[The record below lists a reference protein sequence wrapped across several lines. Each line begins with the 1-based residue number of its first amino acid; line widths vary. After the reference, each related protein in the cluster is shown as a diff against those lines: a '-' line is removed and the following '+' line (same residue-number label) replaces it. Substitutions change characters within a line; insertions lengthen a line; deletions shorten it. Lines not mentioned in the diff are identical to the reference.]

1 MVRLTID
8 LIARVNTHTK
18 RKRDEPLSQYLRRL
32 THLYFQERHIDE
44 IDDLSLCK
52 NLSVLYLYDNRIAR
66 IQNLHFASNLTHLYL
81 QNNLINKIENLSLLR
96 RLEKLYLGNNEITVV
111 EGLDKLEN
119 LKELH
124 IENQRLPPGEKLLFD
139 PRSIQALSAALCVLN
154 VSGNSLE
161 DLQDF
166 RCLGGLNQFMAA
178 DNQLEDMK
186 ELAQVLSG
194 WPSLWRLELV
204 GNPLCRK
211 AKYRDRVIVMSGSLE
226 VLDGKEINETAR
238 KFLLSWKANKE
249 ARRRQREDR
258 KKNGEADGTRRVKVE
273 ISPSEED
280 DPPESLD
287 SSELADPEI
296 AFLRKLFGHSGQNF
310 PMMPRDSLR
319 LQPLLKLPSMPLEDQ
334 AVDELGNVARCELPP
349 LQLPHAPLRNYIM
362 PGLPGA
368 RKQFEAILA
377 RSRSLPGS
385 ADVMGRGDMLAQK
398 TEIIAELPKK
408 SLSDLQAPIRRVWE
422 AAPDAHHVAS
432 SVDPDQQFVT
442 IPTNFTPEPPPT
454 NNIHHPK
461 SRYARIL
468 VGEPG
473 GTPIPRDLPPPIRS
487 SPVLRP
493 SLQAKAID
501 VRSSNQFV
509 DSKVL

>member
-96 RLEKLYLGNNEITVV
+96 RLEKLYLGSNEITVV

-139 PRSIQALSAALCVLN
+139 PRSIQALSATLCVLN
-154 VSGNSLE
+154 VSGNNLE

-166 RCLGGLNQFMAA
+166 RCLGQLNQFMAA

-186 ELAQVLSG
+186 ELAQVLTG
-194 WPSLWRLELV
+194 WVQLWRLELV

-211 AKYRDRVIVMSGSLE
+211 AKYRDRVIVMSASLE

-258 KKNGEADGTRRVKVE
+258 KKNGDADGTRR
-273 ISPSEED
+273 
-280 DPPESLD
+280 
-287 SSELADPEI
+287 
-296 AFLRKLFGHSGQNF
+296 
-310 PMMPRDSLR
+310 
-319 LQPLLKLPSMPLEDQ
+319 
-334 AVDELGNVARCELPP
+334 ELPP

-408 SLSDLQAPIRRVWE
+408 SLSDLQAPIR
-422 AAPDAHHVAS
+422 
-432 SVDPDQQFVT
+432 
-442 IPTNFTPEPPPT
+442 
-454 NNIHHPK
+454 

>member
-52 NLSVLYLYDNRIAR
+52 NLSVLYLYDNRISR

-111 EGLDKLEN
+111 EGLEKLEN

-139 PRSIQALSAALCVLN
+139 PRSIQALSALCVLN
-154 VSGNSLE
+154 VSGNNLE

-166 RCLGGLNQFMAA
+166 RCLGNLNQFMAA

-186 ELAQVLSG
+186 ELAQVLAG
-194 WPSLWRLELV
+194 WVNLWRLELV

-258 KKNGEADGTRRVKVE
+258 KKNGDADGTR
-273 ISPSEED
+273 P
-280 DPPESLD
+280 LD
-287 SSELADPEI
+287 SELADPEI
-296 AFLRKLFGHSGQNF
+296 AFLRKLFGHSGPNF
-310 PMMPRDSLR
+310 PMMSRDSLR
-319 LQPLLKLPSMPLEDQ
+319 LQPLQQLPSMPLEDQ

-408 SLSDLQAPIRRVWE
+408 SLSDLQAPIR
-422 AAPDAHHVAS
+422 
-432 SVDPDQQFVT
+432 
-442 IPTNFTPEPPPT
+442 
-454 NNIHHPK
+454 

>member
-52 NLSVLYLYDNRIAR
+52 NLSVLYLYDNRISR

-111 EGLDKLEN
+111 EGLEKLEN

-139 PRSIQALSAALCVLN
+139 PRSIQALSALCVLN
-154 VSGNSLE
+154 VSGNNLE

-166 RCLGGLNQFMAA
+166 RCLGNLNQFMAA

-186 ELAQVLSG
+186 ELAQVLAG
-194 WPSLWRLELV
+194 WVNLWRLELV

-258 KKNGEADGTRRVKVE
+258 KKNGDADGTRRVKVE
-273 ISPSEED
+273 IIPVEED
-280 DPPESLD
+280 LPE
-287 SSELADPEI
+287 
-296 AFLRKLFGHSGQNF
+296 
-310 PMMPRDSLR
+310 
-319 LQPLLKLPSMPLEDQ
+319 
-334 AVDELGNVARCELPP
+334 CELPP

-408 SLSDLQAPIRRVWE
+408 SLSDLQAPIR
-422 AAPDAHHVAS
+422 
-432 SVDPDQQFVT
+432 
-442 IPTNFTPEPPPT
+442 
-454 NNIHHPK
+454 

>member
-211 AKYRDRVIVMSGSLE
+211 AKYRDRVIVMSGSL
-226 VLDGKEINETAR
+226 GKAAPKNSLCSEEFHGRAR
-238 KFLLSWKANKE
+238 SA
-249 ARRRQREDR
+249 QREDIHACELSTAR
-258 KKNGEADGTRRVKVE
+258 GTARVQTIAEMSIGTRANRRVKVE
-273 ISPSEED
+273 ITPSEED

-408 SLSDLQAPIRRVWE
+408 SLSDLQAPIR
-422 AAPDAHHVAS
+422 
-432 SVDPDQQFVT
+432 
-442 IPTNFTPEPPPT
+442 
-454 NNIHHPK
+454 

>member
-52 NLSVLYLYDNRIAR
+52 NLSVLYLYDNRISR

-111 EGLDKLEN
+111 EGLEKLEN

-139 PRSIQALSAALCVLN
+139 PRSIQALSALCVLN
-154 VSGNSLE
+154 VSGNNLE

-166 RCLGGLNQFMAA
+166 RCLGNLNQFMAA

-186 ELAQVLSG
+186 ELAQVLAG
-194 WPSLWRLELV
+194 WVNLWRLELV

-258 KKNGEADGTRRVKVE
+258 KKNGDADGTRRVKVE
-273 ISPSEED
+273 IIPVEED
-280 DPPESLD
+280 LPESLD
-287 SSELADPEI
+287 SELADPEI
-296 AFLRKLFGHSGQNF
+296 AFLRKLFGHSGPNF
-310 PMMPRDSLR
+310 PMMSRDSLR
-319 LQPLLKLPSMPLEDQ
+319 LQPLQQLPSMPLEDQ

-422 AAPDAHHVAS
+422 AAPDAHVVPS
-432 SVDPDQQFVT
+432 SVDPDQQFVS
-442 IPTNFTPEPPPT
+442 IPTNFTPEPPT
-454 NNIHHPK
+454 NIHPK
-461 SRYARIL
+461 S
-468 VGEPG
+468 
-473 GTPIPRDLPPPIRS
+473 
-487 SPVLRP
+487 
-493 SLQAKAID
+493 AKI
-501 VRSSNQFV
+501 
-509 DSKVL
+509 

>member
-52 NLSVLYLYDNRIAR
+52 NLSVLYLYDNRISR

-111 EGLDKLEN
+111 EGLEKLEN

-139 PRSIQALSAALCVLN
+139 PRSIQALSALCVLN
-154 VSGNSLE
+154 VSGNNLE

-166 RCLGGLNQFMAA
+166 RCLGNLNQFMAA

-186 ELAQVLSG
+186 ELAQVLAG
-194 WPSLWRLELV
+194 WVNLWRLELV

-258 KKNGEADGTRRVKVE
+258 KKNGDADGTRR
-273 ISPSEED
+273 
-280 DPPESLD
+280 
-287 SSELADPEI
+287 
-296 AFLRKLFGHSGQNF
+296 
-310 PMMPRDSLR
+310 
-319 LQPLLKLPSMPLEDQ
+319 
-334 AVDELGNVARCELPP
+334 ELPP

-422 AAPDAHHVAS
+422 AAPDAHVVPS
-432 SVDPDQQFVT
+432 SVDPDQQFVS
-442 IPTNFTPEPPPT
+442 IPTNFTPEPPT
-454 NNIHHPK
+454 NIHPK
-461 SRYARIL
+461 S
-468 VGEPG
+468 
-473 GTPIPRDLPPPIRS
+473 
-487 SPVLRP
+487 
-493 SLQAKAID
+493 AKI
-501 VRSSNQFV
+501 
-509 DSKVL
+509 

>member
-96 RLEKLYLGNNEITVV
+96 RLEKLYLGSNEITVV

-139 PRSIQALSAALCVLN
+139 PRSIQALSATLCVLN
-154 VSGNSLE
+154 VSGNNLE

-166 RCLGGLNQFMAA
+166 RCLGQLNQFMAA

-186 ELAQVLSG
+186 ELAQVLTG
-194 WPSLWRLELV
+194 WVQLWRLELV

-211 AKYRDRVIVMSGSLE
+211 AKYRDRVIVMSASLE

-258 KKNGEADGTRRVKVE
+258 KKNGDADGTR
-273 ISPSEED
+273 P
-280 DPPESLD
+280 LD
-287 SSELADPEI
+287 SEPADPEI
-296 AFLRKLFGHSGQNF
+296 AFLRKLFGQSGPNF
-310 PMMPRDSLR
+310 PMMTRDSLR
-319 LQPLLKLPSMPLEDQ
+319 LQPLLQLPSMPLEDQ

-422 AAPDAHHVAS
+422 PAPDAHVMPS

-442 IPTNFTPEPPPT
+442 IPTNFTPEPPT
-454 NNIHHPK
+454 NIHPM
-461 SRYARIL
+461 S
-468 VGEPG
+468 
-473 GTPIPRDLPPPIRS
+473 
-487 SPVLRP
+487 
-493 SLQAKAID
+493 AKI
-501 VRSSNQFV
+501 
-509 DSKVL
+509 

>member
-96 RLEKLYLGNNEITVV
+96 RLEKLYLGSNEITVV

-139 PRSIQALSAALCVLN
+139 PRSIQALSATLCVLN
-154 VSGNSLE
+154 VSGNNLE

-166 RCLGGLNQFMAA
+166 RCLGQLNQFMAA

-186 ELAQVLSG
+186 ELAQVLTG
-194 WPSLWRLELV
+194 WVQLWRLELV

-211 AKYRDRVIVMSGSLE
+211 AKYRDRVIVMSASLE

-258 KKNGEADGTRRVKVE
+258 KKNGDADGTRRVKVE
-273 ISPSEED
+273 VIPAEED
-280 DPPESLD
+280 QPESLD
-287 SSELADPEI
+287 SEPADPEI
-296 AFLRKLFGHSGQNF
+296 AFLRKLFGQSGPNF
-310 PMMPRDSLR
+310 PMMTRDSLR
-319 LQPLLKLPSMPLEDQ
+319 LQPLLQLPSMPLEDQ
-334 AVDELGNVARCELPP
+334 TVDELGNVARCELPP

-408 SLSDLQAPIRRVWE
+408 SLSDLQAPIR
-422 AAPDAHHVAS
+422 
-432 SVDPDQQFVT
+432 
-442 IPTNFTPEPPPT
+442 
-454 NNIHHPK
+454 